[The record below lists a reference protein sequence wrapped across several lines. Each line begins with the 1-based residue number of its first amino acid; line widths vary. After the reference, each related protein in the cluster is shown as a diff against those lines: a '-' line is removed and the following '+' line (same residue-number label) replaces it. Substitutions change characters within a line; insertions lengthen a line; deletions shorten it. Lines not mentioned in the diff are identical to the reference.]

1 MATTDKSEIQHFHA
15 RIDPD
20 AAWKL
25 RELAE
30 QTGMTQSEVLCEAV
44 RLFFEKEN
52 NNFNLDSLGLQY
64 LKQILDTQQ
73 LLVQKIDQNS
83 NELRRYGQTQAELFT
98 LAGSFEEGSEWV
110 LRDYS
115 GKTTQNTTKQWRRP
129 RLNQR

>member
-1 MATTDKSEIQHFHA
+1 MATTDKSEVQHFHA

-25 RELAE
+25 RELAK

-98 LAGSFEEGSEWV
+98 LAGSFEEGSE
-110 LRDYS
+110 
-115 GKTTQNTTKQWRRP
+115 
-129 RLNQR
+129 

>member
-1 MATTDKSEIQHFHA
+1 MATTDKSEVQHFHA

-98 LAGSFEEGSEWV
+98 LAGSFEEESEWV
-110 LRDYS
+110 LRDYF
-115 GKTTQNTTKQWRRP
+115 GKMTQNTMKQWRRL
-129 RLNQR
+129 RLNRR

>member
-1 MATTDKSEIQHFHA
+1 MATTDKSEVQHFHA

-83 NELRRYGQTQAELFT
+83 NELRRYGQTQSELFT
-98 LAGSFEEGSEWV
+98 LAGSFEEE
-110 LRDYS
+110 
-115 GKTTQNTTKQWRRP
+115 NE
-129 RLNQR
+129 